1 MCLSWDE
8 DFVINSKLRRMGTR
22 WIQNKALIFV
32 LFELLVSKDK
42 ISKPFSKEFFSP
54 KSICSC

>member
-22 WIQNKALIFV
+22 WIQNKALIYV
-32 LFELLVSKDK
+32 LF
-42 ISKPFSKEFFSP
+42 
-54 KSICSC
+54 